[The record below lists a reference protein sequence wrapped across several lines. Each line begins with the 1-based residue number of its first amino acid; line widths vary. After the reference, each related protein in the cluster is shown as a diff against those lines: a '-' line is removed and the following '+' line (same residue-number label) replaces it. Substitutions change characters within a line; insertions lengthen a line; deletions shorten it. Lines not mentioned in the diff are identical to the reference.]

1 MTETVPHH
9 YRDFN
14 KRLGLCPLSGQRVAS
29 QDPAGRT
36 PQERARPLTG
46 RPTPP
51 RRARA
56 EDEAR
61 RVQALTFAMQTGG
74 AKSLSTDGLI
84 KLAQRYEAYLRG
96 EEDTK

>member
-9 YRDFN
+9 YKQWD
-14 KRLGLCPLSGQRVAS
+14 KRLGLCPMSGRKVADA
-29 QDPAGRT
+29 DPAGRT
-36 PQERARPLTG
+36 PQERPMPLTG

-56 EDEAR
+56 EEEAR

-84 KLAQRYEAYLRG
+84 KLARRYEAYLKG
-96 EEDTK
+96 EEDNK